1 MIKGMLLSTVIAITL
16 LPGAVFAQGTTLGS
30 KQFDN
35 GGVYEGAFRN
45 GLQHGQGTFRM
56 PNGYE
61 YTGDWVDGEIVGQ
74 GVARFANGSVY
85 EGSFAKGKPEGLGKI
100 TYADGG
106 TYEGSW
112 LAGKIT
118 GQGVAIMQMAPDTK
132 ADSAK
137 RCIMVAVC
145 WSTPMDTSMTAIG
158 SMASKKATPK
168 SHIPMVR
175 SIQAMSCAVR
185 ARGVADWK
193 CQKD

>member
-1 MIKGMLLSTVIAITL
+1 MAASMKG
-16 LPGAVFAQGTTLGS
+16 
-30 KQFDN
+30 
-35 GGVYEGAFRN
+35 
-45 GLQHGQGTFRM
+45 
-56 PNGYE
+56 
-61 YTGDWVDGEIVGQ
+61 
-74 GVARFANGSVY
+74 RFAIVCNM
-85 EGSFAKGKPEGLGKI
+85 AKVRFGCPMGMNIPAIGLMVKSLAKVLRVLQMDQSMMAALPRVNPKGLAKSPMLMAAPTKAAGWRAKLLGKVLQ
-100 TYADGG
+100 
-106 TYEGSW
+106 S
-112 LAGKIT
+112 
-118 GQGVAIMQMAPDTK
+118 MQMAPDTK